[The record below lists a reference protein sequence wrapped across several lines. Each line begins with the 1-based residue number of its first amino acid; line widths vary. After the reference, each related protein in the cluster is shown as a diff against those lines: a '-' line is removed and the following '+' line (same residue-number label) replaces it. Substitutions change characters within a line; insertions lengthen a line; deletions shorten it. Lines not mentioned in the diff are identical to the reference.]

1 MVEFSATLSDAL
13 APVTLISGVGLL
25 LVSMSARY
33 CHATSR
39 IRQLLAER
47 KEESEDFHEEID
59 QSIDLIY
66 KRASLLKT
74 GILTLM
80 ISAAFSSLQV
90 LVIVIERLFS
100 LDLSLMKST
109 MLLASVIF
117 IVISS
122 CIYVSEV
129 QVSVKALG
137 LTVHHH
143 NSPQSATEHDFLC
156 GNPFRCVDPDH
167 SDFRCRPAVAC
178 HDSPL
183 QQIGRASCRE
193 RG

>member
-47 KEESEDFHEEID
+47 KEESEDIHEEID
-59 QSIDLIY
+59 QSINIIY

-143 NSPQSATEHDFLC
+143 NRPQ
-156 GNPFRCVDPDH
+156 
-167 SDFRCRPAVAC
+167 
-178 HDSPL
+178 
-183 QQIGRASCRE
+183 
-193 RG
+193 

>member
-47 KEESEDFHEEID
+47 KEESEDFHEEVD

-80 ISAAFSSLQV
+80 VSAAFSSLQV
-90 LVIVIERLFS
+90 LVIVIERVFS
-100 LDLSLMKST
+100 
-109 MLLASVIF
+109 
-117 IVISS
+117 
-122 CIYVSEV
+122 
-129 QVSVKALG
+129 
-137 LTVHHH
+137 
-143 NSPQSATEHDFLC
+143 
-156 GNPFRCVDPDH
+156 
-167 SDFRCRPAVAC
+167 
-178 HDSPL
+178 
-183 QQIGRASCRE
+183 
-193 RG
+193 

>member
-47 KEESEDFHEEID
+47 KEESEDVHEEID

-143 NSPQSATEHDFLC
+143 NRPQ
-156 GNPFRCVDPDH
+156 
-167 SDFRCRPAVAC
+167 
-178 HDSPL
+178 
-183 QQIGRASCRE
+183 
-193 RG
+193 

>member
-80 ISAAFSSLQV
+80 ISATFSSLQV

-143 NSPQSATEHDFLC
+143 NRPQ
-156 GNPFRCVDPDH
+156 
-167 SDFRCRPAVAC
+167 
-178 HDSPL
+178 
-183 QQIGRASCRE
+183 
-193 RG
+193 

>member
-47 KEESEDFHEEID
+47 KEESEDFREEID

-143 NSPQSATEHDFLC
+143 NRPQ
-156 GNPFRCVDPDH
+156 
-167 SDFRCRPAVAC
+167 
-178 HDSPL
+178 
-183 QQIGRASCRE
+183 
-193 RG
+193 

>member
-137 LTVHHH
+137 LTVHPH
-143 NSPQSATEHDFLC
+143 NRPQ
-156 GNPFRCVDPDH
+156 
-167 SDFRCRPAVAC
+167 
-178 HDSPL
+178 
-183 QQIGRASCRE
+183 
-193 RG
+193 

>member
-13 APVTLISGVGLL
+13 APVTLICGVGLL

-47 KEESEDFHEEID
+47 KEESKDFHEEID

-143 NSPQSATEHDFLC
+143 NRPQ
-156 GNPFRCVDPDH
+156 
-167 SDFRCRPAVAC
+167 
-178 HDSPL
+178 
-183 QQIGRASCRE
+183 
-193 RG
+193 

>member
-13 APVTLISGVGLL
+13 APVTLISGEGLL

-137 LTVHHH
+137 LTVRHH
-143 NSPQSATEHDFLC
+143 NRPQ
-156 GNPFRCVDPDH
+156 
-167 SDFRCRPAVAC
+167 
-178 HDSPL
+178 
-183 QQIGRASCRE
+183 
-193 RG
+193 

>member
-47 KEESEDFHEEID
+47 KEASEDFHEEID

-143 NSPQSATEHDFLC
+143 NRPQ
-156 GNPFRCVDPDH
+156 
-167 SDFRCRPAVAC
+167 
-178 HDSPL
+178 
-183 QQIGRASCRE
+183 
-193 RG
+193 

>member
-47 KEESEDFHEEID
+47 KKESEDFHEEID

-143 NSPQSATEHDFLC
+143 NRPQ
-156 GNPFRCVDPDH
+156 
-167 SDFRCRPAVAC
+167 
-178 HDSPL
+178 
-183 QQIGRASCRE
+183 
-193 RG
+193 

>member
-122 CIYVSEV
+122 CIYVREV

-143 NSPQSATEHDFLC
+143 NRPQ
-156 GNPFRCVDPDH
+156 
-167 SDFRCRPAVAC
+167 
-178 HDSPL
+178 
-183 QQIGRASCRE
+183 
-193 RG
+193 

>member
-90 LVIVIERLFS
+90 LVIVS

-143 NSPQSATEHDFLC
+143 NRPQ
-156 GNPFRCVDPDH
+156 
-167 SDFRCRPAVAC
+167 
-178 HDSPL
+178 
-183 QQIGRASCRE
+183 
-193 RG
+193 

>member
-13 APVTLISGVGLL
+13 APVTLISGVGVL

-80 ISAAFSSLQV
+80 ISADFSSLQV

-143 NSPQSATEHDFLC
+143 NRPQ
-156 GNPFRCVDPDH
+156 
-167 SDFRCRPAVAC
+167 
-178 HDSPL
+178 
-183 QQIGRASCRE
+183 
-193 RG
+193 

>member
-47 KEESEDFHEEID
+47 KEESEDLHEEID

-143 NSPQSATEHDFLC
+143 NRPQ
-156 GNPFRCVDPDH
+156 
-167 SDFRCRPAVAC
+167 
-178 HDSPL
+178 
-183 QQIGRASCRE
+183 
-193 RG
+193 

>member
-80 ISAAFSSLQV
+80 SSAAFSCLQV

-143 NSPQSATEHDFLC
+143 NRPQ
-156 GNPFRCVDPDH
+156 
-167 SDFRCRPAVAC
+167 
-178 HDSPL
+178 
-183 QQIGRASCRE
+183 
-193 RG
+193 

>member
-137 LTVHHH
+137 LTVHH
-143 NSPQSATEHDFLC
+143 PQQTA
-156 GNPFRCVDPDH
+156 
-167 SDFRCRPAVAC
+167 
-178 HDSPL
+178 
-183 QQIGRASCRE
+183 IGD
-193 RG
+193 

>member
-90 LVIVIERLFS
+90 LVIVIERFFS

-143 NSPQSATEHDFLC
+143 NRPQ
-156 GNPFRCVDPDH
+156 
-167 SDFRCRPAVAC
+167 
-178 HDSPL
+178 
-183 QQIGRASCRE
+183 
-193 RG
+193 

>member
-13 APVTLISGVGLL
+13 APVTLTSGVGLL

-143 NSPQSATEHDFLC
+143 NRPQ
-156 GNPFRCVDPDH
+156 
-167 SDFRCRPAVAC
+167 
-178 HDSPL
+178 
-183 QQIGRASCRE
+183 
-193 RG
+193 

>member
-13 APVTLISGVGLL
+13 APVTLSSGGGLL

-143 NSPQSATEHDFLC
+143 NRPQ
-156 GNPFRCVDPDH
+156 
-167 SDFRCRPAVAC
+167 
-178 HDSPL
+178 
-183 QQIGRASCRE
+183 
-193 RG
+193 

>member
-1 MVEFSATLSDAL
+1 MVEFSATLSDTL

-143 NSPQSATEHDFLC
+143 NRPQ
-156 GNPFRCVDPDH
+156 
-167 SDFRCRPAVAC
+167 
-178 HDSPL
+178 
-183 QQIGRASCRE
+183 
-193 RG
+193 

>member
-80 ISAAFSSLQV
+80 ISAAFSSRQV

-100 LDLSLMKST
+100 LDVSLMKST

-143 NSPQSATEHDFLC
+143 NRPQ
-156 GNPFRCVDPDH
+156 
-167 SDFRCRPAVAC
+167 
-178 HDSPL
+178 
-183 QQIGRASCRE
+183 
-193 RG
+193 

>member
-129 QVSVKALG
+129 QVSVKALC

-143 NSPQSATEHDFLC
+143 NRPQ
-156 GNPFRCVDPDH
+156 
-167 SDFRCRPAVAC
+167 
-178 HDSPL
+178 
-183 QQIGRASCRE
+183 
-193 RG
+193 

>member
-90 LVIVIERLFS
+90 LVIVIECLFS

-143 NSPQSATEHDFLC
+143 NRPQ
-156 GNPFRCVDPDH
+156 
-167 SDFRCRPAVAC
+167 
-178 HDSPL
+178 
-183 QQIGRASCRE
+183 
-193 RG
+193 

>member
-1 MVEFSATLSDAL
+1 MVEFSAALSDAL

-143 NSPQSATEHDFLC
+143 NRPQ
-156 GNPFRCVDPDH
+156 
-167 SDFRCRPAVAC
+167 
-178 HDSPL
+178 
-183 QQIGRASCRE
+183 
-193 RG
+193 

>member
-1 MVEFSATLSDAL
+1 MVEFSATLSDDL

-143 NSPQSATEHDFLC
+143 NRPQ
-156 GNPFRCVDPDH
+156 
-167 SDFRCRPAVAC
+167 
-178 HDSPL
+178 
-183 QQIGRASCRE
+183 
-193 RG
+193 

>member
-47 KEESEDFHEEID
+47 KEESEDFHAEID

-143 NSPQSATEHDFLC
+143 NRPQ
-156 GNPFRCVDPDH
+156 
-167 SDFRCRPAVAC
+167 
-178 HDSPL
+178 
-183 QQIGRASCRE
+183 
-193 RG
+193 

>member
-90 LVIVIERLFS
+90 LIIVIERLF
-100 LDLSLMKST
+100 SLMKST

-143 NSPQSATEHDFLC
+143 NRPQ
-156 GNPFRCVDPDH
+156 
-167 SDFRCRPAVAC
+167 
-178 HDSPL
+178 
-183 QQIGRASCRE
+183 
-193 RG
+193 

>member
-47 KEESEDFHEEID
+47 KEESKDFHEEID

-129 QVSVKALG
+129 RVSVKALG

-143 NSPQSATEHDFLC
+143 NRPQ
-156 GNPFRCVDPDH
+156 
-167 SDFRCRPAVAC
+167 
-178 HDSPL
+178 
-183 QQIGRASCRE
+183 
-193 RG
+193 

>member
-90 LVIVIERLFS
+90 LVIVIS

-143 NSPQSATEHDFLC
+143 NRPQ
-156 GNPFRCVDPDH
+156 
-167 SDFRCRPAVAC
+167 
-178 HDSPL
+178 
-183 QQIGRASCRE
+183 
-193 RG
+193 

>member
-39 IRQLLAER
+39 IGQLLAER

-59 QSIDLIY
+59 QSIDLSY

-143 NSPQSATEHDFLC
+143 NRPQ
-156 GNPFRCVDPDH
+156 
-167 SDFRCRPAVAC
+167 
-178 HDSPL
+178 
-183 QQIGRASCRE
+183 
-193 RG
+193 

>member
-13 APVTLISGVGLL
+13 APVTLISGAGLL

-47 KEESEDFHEEID
+47 KEESEDFHEGID

-74 GILTLM
+74 GILTSM

-143 NSPQSATEHDFLC
+143 NRPQ
-156 GNPFRCVDPDH
+156 
-167 SDFRCRPAVAC
+167 
-178 HDSPL
+178 
-183 QQIGRASCRE
+183 
-193 RG
+193 

>member
-74 GILTLM
+74 DILTLM

-143 NSPQSATEHDFLC
+143 NRPQ
-156 GNPFRCVDPDH
+156 
-167 SDFRCRPAVAC
+167 
-178 HDSPL
+178 
-183 QQIGRASCRE
+183 
-193 RG
+193 

>member
-47 KEESEDFHEEID
+47 KVESEDFHEEID

-143 NSPQSATEHDFLC
+143 NRPQ
-156 GNPFRCVDPDH
+156 
-167 SDFRCRPAVAC
+167 
-178 HDSPL
+178 
-183 QQIGRASCRE
+183 
-193 RG
+193 

>member
-80 ISAAFSSLQV
+80 ISDAFSSLQV

-143 NSPQSATEHDFLC
+143 NRPQ
-156 GNPFRCVDPDH
+156 
-167 SDFRCRPAVAC
+167 
-178 HDSPL
+178 
-183 QQIGRASCRE
+183 
-193 RG
+193 

>member
-80 ISAAFSSLQV
+80 ISVAFSSLQV

-122 CIYVSEV
+122 CIYFSEV

-143 NSPQSATEHDFLC
+143 NRPQ
-156 GNPFRCVDPDH
+156 
-167 SDFRCRPAVAC
+167 
-178 HDSPL
+178 
-183 QQIGRASCRE
+183 
-193 RG
+193 

>member
-13 APVTLISGVGLL
+13 APVTLISSVGLL

-143 NSPQSATEHDFLC
+143 NRPQ
-156 GNPFRCVDPDH
+156 
-167 SDFRCRPAVAC
+167 
-178 HDSPL
+178 
-183 QQIGRASCRE
+183 
-193 RG
+193 

>member
-47 KEESEDFHEEID
+47 KEEAEDFHEEID

-143 NSPQSATEHDFLC
+143 NRPQ
-156 GNPFRCVDPDH
+156 
-167 SDFRCRPAVAC
+167 
-178 HDSPL
+178 
-183 QQIGRASCRE
+183 
-193 RG
+193 